1 MLAFFRRLALGLF
14 LIAAASAILLYSDL
28 GSRARKDAPS
38 ARATVQAQADGEIG
52 RPAHRPRVALL
63 QHASQMVLDDLRHG
77 MLAGMAERGWQ
88 QGRDFDLAYFNAEG
102 DMPVAQ
108 TIAQRMASGGY
119 DLLLSIS
126 TPSLQAVAAANRAG
140 RTPHLFA
147 GVTLP
152 SAAGVGISATDPMDH
167 PPHLAGYG
175 TLQPVARSFEIARRL
190 NPDLKTVGTIYNA
203 AESNA
208 EAQMMLARDTARRLG
223 ITLLETTVENSAGVS
238 EAANALVARGA
249 EAIWICG
256 DTTVLSAVDTVMAAG
271 RKGRVPVFTVIPPN
285 AKKGGLFDVGANY
298 AEVGRLVGQLAG
310 EVLSGTKKP
319 ADIAIENV
327 VPETLVFNLRAL
339 AGLRPGWSIPP
350 DLLEAATLVIDENG
364 VERHTTPAPSAVPA
378 PPAPAPAPRA
388 AAPLPP
394 KKIAFAYYTPE
405 PSWQDCAD
413 GLLDEL
419 RLAGYVEG
427 QNLTVLRAHASGE
440 SVNIVP
446 MLQNFA
452 HSDVDVI
459 VPFSTPVIQGSLA
472 VVRTKPIV
480 FSYCTDPIAAG
491 IGRSWT
497 DHDPR
502 ITGVGTSIPVAAGVD
517 VIRRAF
523 PAVRRVGVLY
533 NAGEANS
540 VSTIRK
546 LRAAATEAGLQLEEL
561 TIATPGESV
570 QAVQA
575 LVTRRVDLVYI
586 ADDNTA
592 LQAIDAIVGTLNKA
606 RIPLVLADPAY
617 LHVGAVF
624 AVGPGYGPSG
634 RASARKLLRV
644 FAGESPAGIPMEDV
658 SIRQVAFNPKAAAAL
673 GLNFDPALIAELTAP
688 PASAPGSAGFQP
700 APASAATPSAP
711 AVRSAASS
719 PSAAPA
725 APKRIALILY
735 NETAPADETLQGMKA
750 AWARSPLVAGRDYVL
765 NLRSAQGD
773 IATLGAIYD
782 AALTDRTDI
791 FVPIS
796 TPSLQA
802 AIRRVKE
809 RPIVFTMVAN
819 PIAAGAGRSYTDHLP
834 HVTGISVLAPVDEM
848 LDLLARH
855 YPQIR
860 RIGTLFCPAETNSV
874 DVKDA
879 LAAAC
884 RARGL
889 TLETVAVN
897 TATELPDAAASLA
910 GRRIDAIVQVSDN
923 LTMAGFTSIAQ
934 AARRARKPLFS
945 LNSSTVPLGAP
956 LAMGRDYHAAGEHT
970 VAMIEQVIAGASP
983 ADIPILLP
991 PTVKLTVS
999 PAHARAVGMELPA
1012 ALLAEAKVAE

>member
-1 MLAFFRRLALGLF
+1 MWLLLRRLALGLC
-14 LIAAASAILLYSDL
+14 LIAIASALLLFSDL
-28 GSRARKDAPS
+28 RSRVPAKSVGEAAAEGRSPDPARK
-38 ARATVQAQADGEIG
+38 V
-52 RPAHRPRVALL
+52 RVALL
-63 QHASQMVLDDLRHG
+63 QHASQLVLDNIRHG

-126 TPSLQAVAAANRAG
+126 TPSLQAVATANRAG

-152 SAAGVGISATDPMDH
+152 SAAGVGISASNPLDH
-167 PPHLAGYG
+167 PPHLAGFG
-175 TLQPVARSFEIARRL
+175 TMQPVARSFEIARRL
-190 NPDLKTVGTIYNA
+190 NPGLRTVGTLYNA
-203 AESNA
+203 AEANA
-208 EAQMMLARDTARRLG
+208 EAQMRLARQVAQTLG

-249 EAIWICG
+249 EALWVCG
-256 DTTVLSAVDTVMAAG
+256 DTTVLSAVDTVVGAA
-271 RKGRVPVFTVIPPN
+271 RKGRIPLFTVIPPN
-285 AKKGGLFDVGANY
+285 AKKGGLFDVGADY
-298 AEVGRLVGQLAG
+298 TEVGRLVGLLAG
-310 EVLSGTKKP
+310 DVLSGTKRP
-319 ADIAIENV
+319 SDIPVENI
-327 VPETLVFNLRAL
+327 VPETLIFNLRAL

-350 DLLEAATLVIDENG
+350 DLLEAACLVIDENG
-364 VERHTTPAPSAVPA
+364 VERPA
-378 PPAPAPAPRA
+378 PPREAATPA
-388 AAPLPP
+388 AAPVPGGDAALPP
-394 KKIAFAYYTPE
+394 KRIAFAYYNPE
-405 PSWQDCAD
+405 PGWQDCAD
-413 GLLDEL
+413 GLIDEL

-427 QNLTVLRAHASGE
+427 KNLTVIRSHASGE
-440 SVNIVP
+440 MLNIVP
-446 MLQNFA
+446 MLQNMA
-452 HSDVDVI
+452 HSEVDVI
-459 VPFSTPVIQGSLA
+459 VPFSTPVIQGALA
-472 VVRTKPIV
+472 TVRTKPMV
-480 FSYCTDPIAAG
+480 FTYCTDPIAAG
-491 IGRSWT
+491 VGRSWT
-497 DHDPR
+497 EHDPR
-502 ITGVGTSIPVAAGVD
+502 ITGIGTSIPVAAGVD
-517 VIRRAF
+517 VIRKAF
-523 PAVRRVGVLY
+523 PSVRRVGVLY

-546 LRAAATEAGLQLEEL
+546 LRAAATEAGLEL
-561 TIATPGESV
+561 TELTLATPGEAI

-575 LVTRRVDLVYI
+575 LVTRRVELVYI

-592 LQAIDAIVGTLNKA
+592 IQAIDAIAGTLTRA

-617 LHVGAVF
+617 LQVGAVF

-634 RASARKLLRV
+634 RAAARKLLRV

-658 SIRQVAFNPKAAAAL
+658 SIRRVAFNPKAAAAL
-673 GLNFDPALIAELTAP
+673 GLRFDPALIAELTAEP
-688 PASAPGSAGFQP
+688 PQETQP
-700 APASAATPSAP
+700 APAATRPSA
-711 AVRSAASS
+711 SA
-719 PSAAPA
+719 PS

-735 NETAPADETLQGMKA
+735 NETAPAEETLEGMKA
-750 AWARSPLVAGRDYVL
+750 AWARSPLVAGRDYML
-765 NLRSAQGD
+765 TLRSAQGD

-782 AALTDRTDI
+782 AALTDRADL

-819 PIAAGAGRSYTDHLP
+819 PIAAGAGKSFTDHLP
-834 HVTGISVLAPVDEM
+834 HVTGVSVLAPVDEM

-855 YPQIR
+855 YPEIR

-874 DVKDA
+874 DVRDA

-889 TLETVAVN
+889 VLETVAVN

-923 LTMAGFTSIAQ
+923 LTMAGFSSIAQ

-956 LAMGRDYHAAGEHT
+956 LALGRDYHAVGEQT
-970 VAMIEQVIAGASP
+970 VALIERVLGGTSP
-983 ADIPILLP
+983 ADIPFLLP
-991 PTVKLTVS
+991 ATVKLTLS
-999 PAHARAVGMELPA
+999 SAHARAVGMTLPP
-1012 ALLAEAKVAE
+1012 ALLAEGRVVD